1 MILGEKARK
10 EFIRMWM
17 WGHMYQQGLKLMEH
31 SYIGNPFVSAFEF
44 QISEDGPFYKSRV
57 VWAGDYADTEPESDH
72 DGPGL
77 EMNGKNLYSMAMDEE
92 RPNLKLQ
99 KPLIRDT
106 SMYRYI
112 VNHTKKQYVDKQ
124 NFIDD
129 LHPLPLLTCE
139 GNGRGGGDYR
149 GSSET
154 LCGSWARDVISA
166 DRKAPEGYSELR
178 FETAD

>member
-1 MILGEKARK
+1 MILGEQARK

-57 VWAGDYADTEPESDH
+57 VWAGDYADTEPESDY
-72 DGPGL
+72 DRL
-77 EMNGKNLYSMAMDEE
+77 EIEMNGKNLYNMAMDEE
-92 RPNLKLQ
+92 MPYPKLQ
-99 KPLIRDT
+99 KPPIRNTDP
-106 SMYRYI
+106 YRYI
-112 VNHTKKQYVDKQ
+112 VNHTKKQYVDKKDFM
-124 NFIDD
+124 NGI
-129 LHPLPLLTCE
+129 HPLPLLTCE

-149 GSSET
+149 GTSIEH
-154 LCGSWARDVISA
+154 CGSWARDVISV

-178 FETAD
+178 FELTE